1 MDKDKSMYVN
11 KYSLEDV
18 IKISIEALKGF
29 DNNKSIREALYN
41 AFNKYPSSSISSRR
55 LSLKIVKE
63 LIRRRNVI
71 RFLVNK
77 ELKECKGIE
86 KEIKL
91 FLEILFYKK
100 FYEKISYEDILELI
114 KIARKIF
121 GYKKF
126 GNIEN
131 YIGNI
136 FTISLKEEVPKKES
150 FNYFCPEWFI
160 KYTYKIFGRKQ
171 AINFLRKINEE
182 KPIYIRINTLID
194 NEEKILSKISSE
206 GVKIIKDK
214 RLKHLYKVKST
225 NKPLSLLTSYKNG
238 FFIIEDFS
246 SIFCIEALKPMP
258 GEKILDICAAPG
270 IKTSHIA
277 QLMNNNGI
285 IFSIDSSYYRIKEF
299 KKNMEK
305 LKVKIALPILADA
318 TKELPIKINVDKI
331 LVDPPCSNT
340 GAFWNDPSLK
350 WIINYNK
357 IKKFSFLQEK
367 ILEEAS
373 KYVKN
378 GGIIIYSTCS
388 ITIEENER
396 IIEKF
401 LRIHPDFSLEEID
414 LGIGSSGL
422 RGLNECK
429 RLYPHLHECNG
440 FFIAKL
446 KKK

>member
-1 MDKDKSMYVN
+1 MYISN
-11 KYSLEDV
+11 YSLKDV
-18 IKISIEALKGF
+18 IKISIEALKEF

-41 AFNKYPSSSISSRR
+41 AFNKYPSSSINSRR
-55 LSLKIVKE
+55 LSLKIIKE

-71 RFLVNK
+71 KFLVNK
-77 ELKECKGIE
+77 ELEDHKEIK

-100 FYEKISYEDILELI
+100 FYEKISYEETLELI

-121 GYKKF
+121 GYKNF
-126 GNIEN
+126 GSIEN
-131 YIGNI
+131 YIGKI
-136 FTISLKEEVPKKES
+136 FTISLKEEIPKKES

-160 KYTYKIFGRKQ
+160 EYTYKILGRKQ
-171 AINFLRKINEE
+171 TINFLKKIIE
-182 KPIYIRINTLID
+182 KKPTYIRINTLMED
-194 NEEKILSKISSE
+194 EEKILSKISLE
-206 GVKIIKDK
+206 GVKLIKDK
-214 RLKHLYKVKST
+214 RLKYLYKVESA
-225 NKPLSLLTSYKNG
+225 NKPLSLLTSYKKG

-277 QLMNNNGI
+277 QLMNNNGMI
-285 IFSIDSSYYRIKEF
+285 ISIDSSYSRIKEF

-340 GAFWNDPSLK
+340 GALWSDPSLK

-367 ILEEAS
+367 ILDNAS
-373 KYVKN
+373 NYVKN

-396 IIEKF
+396 VIEKF
-401 LRIHPDFSLEEID
+401 LRTHPDFSLEEID
-414 LGIGSSGL
+414 LKIGSPGL

-446 KKK
+446 KKE